1 MRDNLIT
8 EKTLEGKIDLDAIKN
23 LKFDEKGLIPAIAQ
37 DIDTKEVLMIAYMN
51 EESIRKTLSEKRAC
65 YYSRS
70 RQQLWTKGL
79 TSGNIQEVKGLY
91 YDCDAD
97 SILVL
102 VKQSG
107 VACHTGNYSCFFN
120 PIMEKEKIDTKDV
133 LEKLYA
139 LLEDRKSNPVE
150 GSYTN
155 YLFDK
160 GLDKILK
167 KVGEES
173 AEVIIA
179 AKNKSK
185 EEMTYEISDLVY
197 HTLVLMVNSG
207 VKIEDTKKE
216 LISRE
221 K

>member
-1 MRDNLIT
+1 MRDNLVT
-8 EKTLEGKIDLDAIKN
+8 EKVLEGKIDLDAIKN

-37 DIDTKEVLMIAYMN
+37 DVDTKEVLMLAYMN
-51 EESIRKTLSEKRAC
+51 EESIRKTLEEKKAC

-70 RQQLWTKGL
+70 RQELWTKGL
-79 TSGNIQEVKGLY
+79 TSGNIQDVEGLY

-97 SILVL
+97 AILVL
-102 VKQSG
+102 VKQTG
-107 VACHTGNYSCFFN
+107 VACHTGSYSCFTN
-120 PIMEKEKIDTKDV
+120 PIMEREKVETEDV
-133 LEKLYA
+133 LEKLYG
-139 LLEDRKSNPVE
+139 LLEDRKVNPVE

-155 YLFDK
+155 YLFEK

-179 AKNKSK
+179 AKNESK
-185 EEMTYEISDLVY
+185 DEMTYEISDLVY

-207 VKIEDTKKE
+207 VKIEDIKNE